1 MIPTLRIIAEILQV
15 ILLIAMGAPV
25 LYLLFFAVAGL
36 FYRQPVYRK
45 DAVLRRTIVIIP
57 AYKEDGVIVEVAKDA
72 IRQDYPRDLF
82 DVAVIADS
90 LQPRT
95 LADLRSLPVKVIEV
109 QFEKSTKT
117 KALNLAMELLGD
129 DYEVAVI
136 LDADN
141 LMARDFLKKVNSG
154 LHPGLSAVQGHRTAK
169 NLDAPLAVMDAASEE
184 INNHIFRK
192 GHRAAG
198 LSSAI
203 IGSGM
208 AFRYGFFKE
217 LMRDVRAIG
226 GFDKEIELRML
237 KAGHTIGYL
246 DDAIV
251 FDEKIRKAEAFTNQR
266 RRWLSAQINYFRRD
280 ILSAF
285 SELFTKGNIDYFDKA
300 LQFILPPRILLLGAI
315 VPASM
320 IFTVV
325 NFVLG
330 IPAVYTYLWLVSL
343 VMCLSVFALAV
354 PRAFYNLRT
363 LQAMASLPKGML
375 LMLGA
380 LLKVKGANRQF
391 LHTEHHPVVT
401 QPEASNTQK
410 AIKI

>member
-1 MIPTLRIIAEILQV
+1 MIPTLHIIAEILQV

-25 LYLLFFAVAGL
+25 LYLLFFAVSGL
-36 FYRQPVYRK
+36 FYRHPVYRK
-45 DAVLRRTIVIIP
+45 EAVLRRTIVMIP

-72 IRQDYPRDLF
+72 IRQDYPRELF

-90 LQPRT
+90 LQPQT
-95 LADLRSLPVKVIEV
+95 LADLYSLPVKVIEV

-117 KALNLAMELLGD
+117 RALNRAMELLGD
-129 DYEVAVI
+129 GYEVAVI

-141 LMARDFLKKVNSG
+141 LMAHDFLKKVNSG
-154 LHPGLSAVQGHRTAK
+154 LHPGLSAVQGHRAAK
-169 NLDAPLAVMDAASEE
+169 NLDTPLAVLDAASEE

-192 GHRAAG
+192 GHCAAG

-208 AFRYGFFKE
+208 AFRYSFFKE
-217 LMRDVRAIG
+217 MMRDIRA

-237 KAGHTIGYL
+237 KAGRTIGYL

-251 FDEKIRKAEAFTNQR
+251 YDEKIRKAEAFTNQR
-266 RRWLSAQINYFRRD
+266 RRWLSAQINYFRTD
-280 ILSAF
+280 IGPAF
-285 SELFTKGNIDYFDKA
+285 LELFTKGNMDYFDKA
-300 LQFILPPRILLLGAI
+300 VQFILPPRILLLGSVLMAFL
-315 VPASM
+315 
-320 IFTVV
+320 IF
-325 NFVLG
+325 
-330 IPAVYTYLWLVSL
+330 PAVNLALAVSPAYTYFWLVCMVL
-343 VMCLSVFALAV
+343 CLAVFALAV
-354 PRAFYNLRT
+354 PRSFYNSRT

>member
-45 DAVLRRTIVIIP
+45 DAVLRRTIVMIP

-129 DYEVAVI
+129 DYEVSVI

-354 PRAFYNLRT
+354 PRSFYNLRT

>member
-1 MIPTLRIIAEILQV
+1 MTPILQTIAEILQ
-15 ILLIAMGAPV
+15 IALLIATGAPV
-25 LYLLFFAVAGL
+25 LYLFFFAVAGL
-36 FYRQPVYRK
+36 FYRQPAFRK
-45 DAVLRRTIVIIP
+45 DAVLRRTIVLIP
-57 AYKEDGVIVEVAKDA
+57 AYKEDGVIVEVARDA
-72 IRQDYPRDLF
+72 IRQDYPRALF

-90 LQPRT
+90 LQPQT

-117 KALNLAMELLGD
+117 KALNRAMEVLGD
-129 DYEVAVI
+129 DYDIAVV

-141 LMARDFLKKVNSG
+141 LMARDFLQKVNAG

-169 NLDAPLAVMDAASEE
+169 NLDAPLAIMDAASEE

-208 AFRYGFFKE
+208 AFRYGYFKE
-217 LMRDVRAIG
+217 LMRDIRAIG

-266 RRWLSAQINYFRRD
+266 RRWLSAQINYFRSD
-280 ILSAF
+280 IGPAVL
-285 SELFTKGNIDYFDKA
+285 ELFTKGNTDYFDKA
-300 LQFILPPRILLLGAI
+300 VQFILPPRILLLGT
-315 VPASM
+315 VLPASVL
-320 IFTVV
+320 FTAV
-325 NFVLG
+325 NFILE
-330 IPAVYTYLWLVSL
+330 IPAAYTYSWLMCL
-343 VMCLSVFALAV
+343 ALCLSVFAMSL
-354 PRAFYNLRT
+354 PHSFYNLHT
-363 LQAMASLPKGML
+363 LKAMTGLPKGML

-380 LLKVKGANRQF
+380 LLKVRGANRQF
-391 LHTEHHPVVT
+391 LHTEHHPVVSR
-401 QPEASNTQK
+401 PEVTDTQK
-410 AIKI
+410 AVKI